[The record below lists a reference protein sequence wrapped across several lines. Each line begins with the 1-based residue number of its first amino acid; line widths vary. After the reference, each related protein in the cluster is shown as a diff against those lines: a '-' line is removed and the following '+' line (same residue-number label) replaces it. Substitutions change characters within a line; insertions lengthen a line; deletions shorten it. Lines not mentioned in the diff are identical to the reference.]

1 MSGLFDIAS
10 SGIQAYREALAVTG
24 QNIANINTEGYR
36 RRGVDLS
43 EITASQND
51 VTTISDQ
58 TGLGVRVEGISRAF
72 DSFITGR
79 ARDASSDF
87 AQADAYKAALDSL
100 ESAIVPGDYDIGYF
114 LGAFFDGLNGV
125 AQAPADLASRTVAL
139 TQGKA
144 LAEAFVRLSQE
155 LGDLREAIWTQTT
168 NVTRD
173 LNSLLTTLQNTQKQL
188 IASGSTGGASNAIL
202 DARDLTI
209 SEIGALVGVAVTGNA
224 SGAATVTL
232 GRSGNGPLL
241 GSATRTGMLQVRQ
254 GDDRLIFLAGQSPG
268 LTETQQVSSGQL
280 AGLSEAYLSI
290 SASMRTLDDLA
301 ARLATEFNQ
310 IHAKGIDLNGEIGG
324 AMFSADGVSIAQS
337 PTNLGRFTATAA
349 APNVIDQIA
358 GDTRFSYSSQLGAWL
373 SFDAAGNVTTHG
385 AKNITLGSVRI
396 DVTGTPA
403 DGDEFTL
410 RAAIGSAA
418 QMRFLLTQPQD
429 FAAAGLLL
437 SEADIGNTS
446 DVLISVSAV
455 APPAATGLTDLT
467 LLLKNDLSA
476 LSATTLRQNGVLGL
490 IPAGTSAVDL
500 VSMGRQD
507 NVRFSLTEAQTVA
520 AGTLAI
526 TLVTDTHPAGRA
538 YEFDIAAFQGFAAD
552 QNGADS
558 GDLAALLNAGRL
570 TTADGTRFSDLGLF
584 AAGSGGN
591 LTIARS
597 SSTGAITAAT
607 IDGLALVAGSV
618 TSGLPDASNIQ
629 VFTRDGRQIAGTS
642 LSQADV
648 LGLLTESNGF
658 LPQAEYRA
666 DFLNGADGVGYRG
679 MAVERRTTTGGA
691 VLSFSATG
699 AGPHLQ
705 LNAAAAVPSGPAGT
719 VSLTIGTEIETID
732 IPASLSASQIAARIN
747 AASADTGLRAAA
759 ATRMALSVVP
769 NDQGPFTVQFTLQ
782 ARNETPIQISADF
795 TDGSLGNLLA
805 AINAHSGDTRV
816 VATAGLTP
824 DRIVLVSEAGD
835 DLVLD
840 AISASGGSFTA
851 IPVSADGATRDV
863 DVALGGENGATALRI
878 GGDITLQGSLPFS
891 VDWQSEN
898 INSTNDAFFDGL
910 MTRQVDAAGRWQ
922 DIEFHLTD
930 GLDTAEAN
938 PEGLGAIAA
947 ATQLSLTLE
956 GNNNTAA
963 LAVTLDSG
971 TLDALGS
978 VAVAEALATKLRNLG
993 MVPTLEGA
1001 PLVDLPTEG
1010 TIVKVLLG
1018 SQSYTLTMSDGEIAV
1033 SGPEAGRITAFFDE
1047 EGVLRVAATAGSLS
1061 GQILRLSPETP
1072 AVDATAFGLGG
1083 AGASAA
1089 LNGRTV
1095 TEKPAPANES
1105 EFILPA
1111 VIDGEEIDLDFGPL
1125 DNLPVKKSAE
1135 GYPNLSIEINTTDG
1149 KWVAKLV
1156 VEAENDGTIPNVRL
1170 RPSIDAEALGLI
1182 SADSEITIT
1191 QMGLRIAATDSAPVA
1206 LDGTATGLVSERL
1219 SLRGLPDEELIVIV
1233 TGTGARKIAAA
1244 FGELLAT
1251 PPFPAA
1257 YELRVV
1263 DGAARQVEVIDRAS
1277 GHSLA
1282 TRTVGADGSVTAYG
1296 MRFDLEGVLTTGDRF
1311 YVSANQDGSGD
1322 ARNAVALFALGDL
1335 NTRTGLG
1342 GFSTE
1347 FSALVTQTGAQTR
1360 AAEIG
1365 RDAAEARRDAAVEL
1379 EAEYSGVN
1387 LDDEA
1392 ARLLEQQQAYQALA
1406 RVLRTASDLLDT
1418 LLNAID

>member
-10 SGIQAYREALAVTG
+10 SGIQAYREAMAVTG

-79 ARDASSDF
+79 ARDSSSDF

-202 DARDLTI
+202 DARDQTI

-241 GSATRTGMLQVRQ
+241 GSATQTGMLQVRQ

-310 IHAKGIDLNGEIGG
+310 LHTMGIDLNGEIGG

-337 PTNLGRFTATAA
+337 PTNLGRFTATAS

-373 SFDAAGNVTTHG
+373 SFDAAGNATTHG

-429 FAAAGLLL
+429 IAAAGLLL
-437 SEADIGNTS
+437 SEADIGNS
-446 DVLISVSAV
+446 SNAIMSVSAV
-455 APPAATGLTDLT
+455 APPAPTGLTDLT

-476 LSATTLRQNGVLGL
+476 LSATTLRQNGVLGV
-490 IPAGTSAVDL
+490 IPAGTGAVDL

-507 NVRFSLTEAQTVA
+507 NVRFSLTEAQTVSA
-520 AGTLAI
+520 TTLEI
-526 TLVTDTHPAGRA
+526 TIDGETYTFKLTDDFTAKEPAK
-538 YEFDIAAFQGFAAD
+538 DT
-552 QNGADS
+552 
-558 GDLAALLNAGRL
+558 GDLAAWLNIGRL
-570 TTADGTRFSDLGLF
+570 TATAKSDETNEFSFSDLGLF

-597 SSTGAITAAT
+597 SSNGAITAAT

-618 TSGLPDASNIQ
+618 TNGLSDASNIQ

-648 LGLLTESNGF
+648 LGLLTEANGF

-691 VLSFSATG
+691 VLSFSAAG

-705 LNAAAAVPSGPAGT
+705 LDAAAAVPSGPAGT
-719 VSLTIGTEIETID
+719 VSLTIGTEIETIH
-732 IPASLSASQIAARIN
+732 IPAGLSASQIAARIN

-759 ATRMALSVVP
+759 ATRLALSVIP
-769 NDQGPFTVQFTLQ
+769 NDQGPFTVQFTLE

-795 TDGSLGNLLA
+795 TDGSMGNLLA
-805 AINAHSGDTRV
+805 AINAHSGDTGV

-878 GGDITLQGSLPFS
+878 GGDIMLQGSLPFS
-891 VDWQSEN
+891 LDWQSEN
-898 INSTNDAFFDGL
+898 IISTNDAFVDGL
-910 MTRQVDAAGRWQ
+910 MTRQLDAAGRWQ

-947 ATQLSLTLE
+947 ATQLSLTLG

-978 VAVAEALATKLRNLG
+978 VAVAEALATKLRNMG

-1001 PLVDLPTEG
+1001 PLIDLPTEG

-1033 SGPEAGRITAFFDE
+1033 SGPEAGRVTAFFDE

-1072 AVDATAFGLGG
+1072 AVDATAFGLGC

-1156 VEAENDGTIPNVRL
+1156 VKAENDGTIPNVRL

-1191 QMGLRIAATDSAPVA
+1191 QTGLRIAATDSAPVA

-1219 SLRGLPDEELIVIV
+1219 SLRGLPAEELIVIT

-1244 FGELLAT
+1244 FGEVLAT

-1263 DGAARQVEVIDRAS
+1263 DGAARQVEVIDRGS

-1282 TRTVGADGSVTAYG
+1282 TRSVGADGSVTAYG

-1311 YVSANQDGSGD
+1311 YVRANQDGSGD
-1322 ARNAVALFALGDL
+1322 ARNAVALFALGDQ
-1335 NTRTGLG
+1335 NARTGLG
-1342 GFSTE
+1342 GFAKE
-1347 FSALVTQTGAQTR
+1347 FGALVTQTGAQTR
-1360 AAEIG
+1360 AAEIA
-1365 RDAAEARRDAAVEL
+1365 RDAAEARRDATFEL